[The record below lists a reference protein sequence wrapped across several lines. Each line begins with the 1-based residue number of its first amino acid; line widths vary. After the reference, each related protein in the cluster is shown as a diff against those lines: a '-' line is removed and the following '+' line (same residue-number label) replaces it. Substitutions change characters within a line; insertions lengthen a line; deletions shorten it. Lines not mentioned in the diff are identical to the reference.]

1 MKAQMISMDL
11 FIAITILMII
21 IGGMGVMIYEFNI
34 NEEQQSQNRDMQI
47 KGEAAINSL
56 AYSSGTTN

>member
-1 MKAQMISMDL
+1 MKAQIVSMDL

-21 IGGMGVMIYEFNI
+21 IGGMGIMIYEFNI

-47 KGEAAINSL
+47 KG
-56 AYSSGTTN
+56 